1 MRVLGFM
8 TGTSLDAIDMAI
20 LETDGE
26 RVTAFGAAGEAAMPE
41 DLRALALE
49 AIAAGRAWRRGEP
62 EPNLFHHLS
71 EEIAKAHHAAAEV
84 FLKSHGLAW
93 SDIDLIGFHG
103 QTVMHEAP
111 NRTAS
116 GGGVPGRTRQLG
128 DGVLLARLTGRPVA
142 FDFRTADVAAGGQ
155 GAPLAPIYHVARAE
169 ASGLSPPLAVLNI
182 GGVANIT
189 VIDREGGVSAF
200 DTGPGNGL
208 IDQWVERHD
217 LGRFDAEGAL
227 AASGRVDVQALA
239 ALMRHPFF
247 ETAGPKSMDRYDFTT
262 DAVHGLS
269 PADGAATLAAFTA
282 EAAALALRQTG
293 VAPAAVIVC
302 GGGRRNLQI
311 LRELGLRARRP
322 VLTAERAGWRG
333 DAIEAEAFAYL
344 AARAAYG
351 LPISF
356 PGTTGVPAPMTGG
369 RMAMP

>member
-1 MRVLGFM
+1 MRILGFM

-26 RVTAFGAAGEAAMPE
+26 TITGFGAAGDAPMPE
-41 DLRALALE
+41 SLRTLALE
-49 AIAAGRAWRRGEP
+49 AIAAGRAWKRGEP

-71 EEIAKAHHAAAEV
+71 EEIAVAHHAAASA
-84 FLKSHGLAW
+84 FLAAQGLAW
-93 SDIDLIGFHG
+93 VDIDLIGFHG

-111 NRTAS
+111 KD
-116 GGGVPGRTRQLG
+116 GVAGRTRQLG
-128 DGVLLARLTGRPVA
+128 DGPLLARLTGRPVA

-169 ASGLSPPLAVLNI
+169 ASGLNPPLAVLNL

-189 VIDREGGVSAF
+189 VIDRDGQVLAF

-227 AASGRVDVQALA
+227 AAAGRVDGEVLNVLLA
-239 ALMRHPFF
+239 HPYF
-247 ETAGPKSMDRYDFTT
+247 TQVGPKSLDRYDFGL
-262 DAVHGLS
+262 DPVVGLS
-269 PADGAATLAAFTA
+269 PPDGAATLTAFTA
-282 EAAALALRQTG
+282 ETVALGLRQIG
-293 VAPAAVIVC
+293 VATQAVIVC
-302 GGGRRNLQI
+302 GGGRKNRTL
-311 LRELGLRARRP
+311 LGELGLRTRRP
-322 VLTAERAGWRG
+322 MITAEQAGWRG

-344 AARAAYG
+344 AARTLKG

-356 PGTTGVPAPMTGG
+356 PGTTGVGLPLGG
-369 RMAMP
+369 GVVVQP

>member
-26 RVTAFGAAGEAAMPE
+26 RITAFGAAGEQAMPE
-41 DLRALALE
+41 ALREVALE
-49 AIAAGRAWRRGEP
+49 AITAARAWKRGEP
-62 EPNLFHHLS
+62 EPNMFHRLS
-71 EEIAKAHHAAAEV
+71 EWIASAHHKAGTA
-84 FLKSHGLAW
+84 FLKANGLSW
-93 SDIDLIGFHG
+93 EDIDLIGFHG

-111 NRTAS
+111 KD
-116 GGGVPGRTRQLG
+116 GVPGRTRQLG
-128 DGVLLARLTGRPVA
+128 DGQFLARLTGRPVA
-142 FDFRTADVAAGGQ
+142 FDFRTADVTAGGQ

-169 ASGLSPPLAVLNI
+169 ASGLKPPLAVLNL

-189 VIDREGGVSAF
+189 VIDRDGRVLAF

-217 LGRFDAEGAL
+217 LGRFDAEGRL
-227 AASGRVDVQALA
+227 AASGRVDKTALTE
-239 ALMRHPFF
+239 LMRHSFF
-247 ETAGPKSMDRYDFTT
+247 ETIGPKSLDRYDFSL
-262 DAVHGLS
+262 DPVRDLS

-282 EAAALALRQTG
+282 ESVALGLRQTG
-293 VAPAAVIVC
+293 VAAAAVIVC

-311 LRELGLRARRP
+311 LRELGLRTRRP
-322 VLTAERAGWRG
+322 MLSAERAGWRG

-344 AARAAYG
+344 AARTLKG

-356 PGTTGVPAPMTGG
+356 PGTTGVGQPLAGG
-369 RMAMP
+369 RVATP

>member
-20 LETDGE
+20 VETDGE
-26 RVTAFGAAGEAAMPE
+26 RITRFGAAGDALMPE

-49 AIAAGRAWRRGEP
+49 TIAVGRRWKRGEP
-62 EPNLFHHLS
+62 EPNQFHHLS
-71 EEIAKAHHAAAEV
+71 EEIAKAHFHAATH
-84 FLKSHGLAW
+84 FLGAHGLSW

-103 QTVMHEAP
+103 QTVLHEAP
-111 NRTAS
+111 KD
-116 GGGVPGRTRQLG
+116 GQPGRTRQLG
-128 DGVLLARLTGRPVA
+128 DGALLARLTGRPVA

-189 VIDREGGVSAF
+189 AIDGEGRVTAF

-208 IDQWVERHD
+208 IDQWVERHG
-217 LGRFDAEGAL
+217 LGRFDAGGAL
-227 AASGRVDVQALA
+227 GASGKIDPEALA
-239 ALMRHPFF
+239 DLLRHPYF
-247 ETAGPKSMDRYDFTT
+247 AAPGPKSLDRYDFTL
-262 DAVHGLS
+262 DAVQGLS
-269 PADGAATLAAFTA
+269 PADGAATLAGFTA
-282 EAAALALRQTG
+282 ETAALGLHRTG

-311 LRELGLRARRP
+311 LRELGLRVRRP
-322 VLTAERAGWRG
+322 IITAERAGWRG
-333 DAIEAEAFAYL
+333 DAVEAEAFAYL
-344 AARAAYG
+344 AARTLKG

-356 PGTTGVPAPMTGG
+356 PGTTGVGVPMTGG
-369 RMAMP
+369 VVVAPEG